1 MQRIR
6 IHLVLVF
13 IKIIS
18 FHYFIYGERSLYL
31 SPYYSLVAENGKEIP
46 TPNILDSI
54 WTTIVETD
62 IEPADK
68 DPNVENYNS
77 SHNNE
82 FEQRK
87 NAKRFMSFHLY
98 IFLSNYVQFGCIYL
112 FLPQKLIYCTFFFE
126 VFFKNKYLRIE
137 INFCFIFQNNFFM
150 ILIWHFSL
158 SFHILISLIDFIY
171 S

>member
-68 DPNVENYNS
+68 DPNIENYNS

-82 FEQRK
+82 FDQRK
-87 NAKRFMSFHLY
+87 NTKRFMSFHLY
-98 IFLSNYVQFGCIYL
+98 IFPFKSCAVWLYL
-112 FLPQKLIYCTFFFE
+112 F
-126 VFFKNKYLRIE
+126 
-137 INFCFIFQNNFFM
+137 
-150 ILIWHFSL
+150 ILAPKVDILHFL
-158 SFHILISLIDFIY
+158 F
-171 S
+171 